1 MVRILIADDSAVI
14 RTMLEHNLVSLG
26 KYEIVCSVS
35 NGEKALESAH
45 KFVPDLIITD
55 YDMPLLN
62 GLELCAKIRAELK
75 IPVVV
80 ISEQD
85 DVKEKAFAAGACLFI
100 KKPELATMTSDFW
113 KIFVSKIDGLGIM
126 EKSENQLSKSNSQF
140 TEPKLVVIGSSTGGP
155 NCIVEIAKGL
165 GTDFPVPVLLVQHI
179 EVGADE
185 KMVNWFNSTCGNI
198 KFKLAKDGEK
208 ALPGNIYMAP
218 ADVHLEIA
226 SVDSDGLPVLSL
238 SHKPEEHFL
247 RPAVNVLFRNA
258 AKIYKNRL
266 LAVLLTGMGRDGAE
280 GCRMIVENGGY
291 TIVEDQTTC
300 VVFGM
305 PAAAIEAGGAK
316 EILPR
321 TKIASRILSIVK
333 SQKNQ

>member
-14 RTMLEHNLVSLG
+14 RTMLEHNLVALG
-26 KYEIVCSVS
+26 NYEIAGSVS

-258 AKIYKNRL
+258 AKLYKNQL

-280 GCRMIVENGGY
+280 GCQMVVENGGY
-291 TIVEDQTTC
+291 TIVEDQSTC

>member
-266 LAVLLTGMGRDGAE
+266 LAVLLTGMGRDGSE

>member
-26 KYEIVCSVS
+26 KYEIICSVS

-126 EKSENQLSKSNSQF
+126 EKSDNLLAKSNGQF

-198 KFKLAKDGEK
+198 NFKLAEDGEK

-226 SVDSDGLPVLSL
+226 SVDSDEFPILVL
-238 SHKPEEHFL
+238 SHKAEEHFL
-247 RPAVNVLFRNA
+247 RPSVNVLFRNA